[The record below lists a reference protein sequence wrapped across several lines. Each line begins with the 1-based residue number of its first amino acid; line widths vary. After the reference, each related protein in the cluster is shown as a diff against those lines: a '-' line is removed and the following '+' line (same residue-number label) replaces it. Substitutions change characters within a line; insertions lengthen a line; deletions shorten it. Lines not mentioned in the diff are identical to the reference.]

1 MTLNGVYNSI
11 SWRHL
16 AGLIYLHKKTIKY
29 KLYIHDTRPHFT
41 FVKPSTVSDP
51 RGSSKLQTV
60 SDMNFTQTL
69 DEHST
74 AVNNPTTN
82 SNLKYCFHFTSVYYE
97 TGSSKVP
104 YIVNASLSILLSLV
118 TTVANILVLSA
129 IRKNTSLRLPSK
141 LLLGSLVLTDLG
153 VGIAVQPMF
162 AAFLVA
168 KVKGF
173 SDICVLYASMRITA
187 SILTG
192 VSLLTMMAISLDRY
206 IALYFHLRY
215 RDIVTTRRVFSV
227 LVVIWLFAGLYSCLL
242 LWKPML
248 WRCFFFTVASIS
260 FIVCT
265 LSYIMIY
272 RGLRHQQL
280 NQVADQAQAQPQQQ
294 AANPLNV
301 ARYRRSASN
310 MLWIYGIFVLF
321 YLPFVLTRIAAR
333 VVGHTVSTQCLLEF
347 SVTVMA
353 LNSCLNPF
361 VYCYRLSEI
370 RASVLETLHKIC
382 GQSHQ
387 Q

>member
-82 SNLKYCFHFTSVYYE
+82 SNCFHFTSVYYE

-153 VGIAVQPMF
+153 VGIVFQPLF
-162 AAFLVA
+162 TAFLIA
-168 KVKGF
+168 KIKDDLSISCF
-173 SDICVLYASMRITA
+173 TFASCGITA
-187 SILTG
+187 SLLACA
-192 VSLLTMMAISLDRY
+192 SLLTMAAISLDRY

-227 LVVIWLFAGLYSCLL
+227 LVVIWLFAGLYSCLW

-248 WRCFFFTVASIS
+248 WKYFFFTVAIIS

-321 YLPFVLTRIAAR
+321 YLPFVLTRIVAR
-333 VVGHTVSTQCLLEF
+333 VEGHTVFTQYLLEF
-347 SVTVMA
+347 AVTVMA
-353 LNSCLNPF
+353 FNSCLNPF
-361 VYCYRLSEI
+361 VYCYRLPEI